1 MDFSMS
7 HLIIA
12 SMLVPVFGG
21 LILTRFDNKPNLRE
35 AVTLVTAIV
44 VFVINILI
52 YQGLDWSQADAVVN
66 SKFSIAEPIEGLSV
80 TFSATPFGSM
90 FALIAS
96 GLWIATSTYAIGYMR
111 AHHEKHQTRFYL
123 LFALAIAGVMA
134 VAYSD
139 NLFTLFLFY
148 EVLTVSTYPLVTH
161 AGSRNAR
168 RGGRNYIRILMG
180 SSILFF
186 LPAMIIVWFVAGD
199 LTFTQGG
206 VLEGNLD
213 AVWTAPL
220 LLLFLFGISKAG
232 LMPLHRWLPSAM
244 VAPTPVSALLH
255 AVAVVKAGVFSI
267 LKVIVFIFGTD
278 FITQTQANDWLL
290 FVPLFTIVAAS
301 LIALQK
307 DNLKERLA
315 YSTVSQLSYIVL
327 GALLANKLGVLGGS
341 MHIAMHA
348 FAKISLFFAAGAILV
363 TTHKKNVSQLSGL
376 GRQMPFTFAVFTI
389 GTLSI
394 IGLPIFGGVWSKW
407 YLVSGGLEFSGA
419 ELTFWAV
426 LTALAISSMLNIYY
440 LLSIPV
446 KAFFMPAD
454 NEDVG
459 IKEAPIPCLIGMAI
473 PTAIT
478 IYLFFDPS
486 LFYELSAT
494 LTKA

>member
-21 LILTRFDNKPNLRE
+21 LLLTRFDSKPNLRE
-35 AVTLVTAIV
+35 AVTLLTAIL
-44 VFVINILI
+44 VFIINILI
-52 YQGLDWSQADAVVN
+52 YQGLDWSQADAVAS

-161 AGSRNAR
+161 AGSRAAR
-168 RGGRNYIRILMG
+168 KGGRNYIRILMG

-213 AVWTAPL
+213 AVWAAPL

-327 GALLANKLGVLGGS
+327 GALLANKLGVMGGS

-363 TTHKKNVSQLSGL
+363 TAHKKNVSQLSGL

-407 YLVSGGLEFSGA
+407 YLVSGGLEFGGA
-419 ELTFWAV
+419 ETTFWAV

-454 NEDVG
+454 DAEVG
-459 IKEAPIPCLIGMAI
+459 IKEAPLPCVIGMAI

>member
-1 MDFSMS
+1 MIIPVIGA
-7 HLIIA
+7 LIISKLDSTPNA
-12 SMLVPVFGG
+12 REAITLITA
-21 LILTRFDNKPNLRE
+21 LILF
-35 AVTLVTAIV
+35 IV
-44 VFVINILI
+44 NVLI
-52 YQGLDWSQADAVVN
+52 YNQLDWEHAHALAN
-66 SKFSIAEPIEGLSV
+66 TKIILAEPIDGLSIA
-80 TFSATPFGSM
+80 FSATPFGNM

-111 AHHEKHQTRFYL
+111 AHHEKNQTRFFL
-123 LFALAIAGVMA
+123 LFAIAIAGVMA

-161 AGSRNAR
+161 AGNKGAKE
-168 RGGRNYIRILMG
+168 GGRKYIFILMG

-199 LTFTQGG
+199 LTFVQGG
-206 VLEGNLD
+206 VLEGKLD
-213 AVWTAPL
+213 AIWAAPL
-220 LLLFLFGISKAG
+220 LCLFLFGISKAG

-278 FITQTQANDWLL
+278 FITSTNANDWLL
-290 FVPLFTIVAAS
+290 FIPLFTIVAAS

-327 GALLANKLGVLGGS
+327 GALLANKLGILGGS

-363 TTHKKNVSQLSGL
+363 TAHKKNVSELAGL
-376 GRQMPFTFAVFTI
+376 GKQMPFTFTVFTI

-407 YLVSGGLEFSGA
+407 YLVSGGLDFQGA
-419 ELTFWAV
+419 ELTYWAI
-426 LTALAISSMLNIYY
+426 LAALAISSMLNIYY
-440 LLSIPV
+440 LLSIPI
-446 KAFFMPAD
+446 KAFFTLPAIQ
-454 NEDVG
+454 NEHESEHQNASG
-459 IKEAPIPCLIGMAI
+459 IKEAPLPCLIGMAI
-473 PTAIT
+473 PTAMT

-486 LFYELSAT
+486 LFYQLAAT
-494 LTKA
+494 LSKA